1 MNIESYNIVISQ
13 EVLRSAI
20 VEVDVSGKTEMT
32 WTGLTYLLSGG
43 TNGDS
48 VLTGLTIPVLFKE
61 TYKDIGYYSGFDGA
75 IYQKDINNNFIYSAT
90 TDFPYDLYL
99 YNTSNQVLQDIIY
112 NVDWGDGQPVETITN
127 FNDVPTKHS
136 YPIQEKNYVVSMSG
150 TAAWGTTVTKKN
162 ITVPYSEITFT
173 NPKGEYFFVPRNGYW
188 SGTPISYDYIF
199 TGDSVNTVQAQ
210 ISANYVTIPFLVTG
224 YTTSRLNELRLYGPT
239 PFIPGVPVISK
250 GQLVGVVNN
259 LGPSYTGYTY
269 QNTDYFDFPNGIT
282 LSIENSSGLTENNIK
297 AIPLIKEE
305 NLIGMV
311 NAAEVQS
318 DVFIDRGKLSGSE
331 GLLRLGEVDNL
342 GDLIKYGY
350 GYFKIKE
357 Q

>member
-1 MNIESYNIVISQ
+1 MVYKIKISPESLSSIVKEITY
-13 EVLRSAI
+13 
-20 VEVDVSGKTEMT
+20 SGNTFGVYTGMT
-32 WTGLTYLLSGG
+32 SLLNSGV
-43 TNGDS
+43 NGAS
-48 VLTGLTIPVLFKE
+48 SLTGLTIPILL
-61 TYKDIGYYSGFDGA
+61 TQDCIDTGYYSEFDGA
-75 IYQKDINNNFIYSAT
+75 IQQKETVLNYVFSAENK
-90 TDFPYDLYL
+90 YEYCI
-99 YNTSNQVLQDIIY
+99 YNTSILSSYSKGSDYQIY
-112 NVDWGDGQPVETITN
+112 WGDNSKVEPMGDIKSCHVYPKTNAKYGITLIQKNNFGTNIISKTITIP
-127 FNDVPTKHS
+127 FDKD
-136 YPIQEKNYVVSMSG
+136 KVSDNPNGTVEFIPSG
-150 TAAWGTTVTKKN
+150 GPWKD
-162 ITVPYSEITFT
+162 
-173 NPKGEYFFVPRNGYW
+173 
-188 SGTPISYDYIF
+188 TPISYDYIF
-199 TGDSVNTVQAQ
+199 TGDTGMD
-210 ISANYVTIPFLVTG
+210 IDDYIYDGEVTITG

-239 PFIPGVPVISK
+239 PFIPGVPVVSK